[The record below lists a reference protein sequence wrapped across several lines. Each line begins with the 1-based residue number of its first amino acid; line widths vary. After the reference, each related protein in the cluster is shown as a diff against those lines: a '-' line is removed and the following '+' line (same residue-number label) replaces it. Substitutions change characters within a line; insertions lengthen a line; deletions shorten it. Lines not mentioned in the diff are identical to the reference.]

1 MPAITRAAGGT
12 ALTIAADPNA
22 VGFYQ
27 RAGAREVGEVPS
39 DSIAGRVL
47 PLLVLAVG

>member
-1 MPAITRAAGGT
+1 M
-12 ALTIAADPNA
+12 IAADPNA
-22 VGFYQ
+22 VGFYE
-27 RAGAREVGEVPS
+27 RAGARVVGEIPS

>member
-1 MPAITRAAGGT
+1 LIR
-12 ALTIAADPNA
+12 ADPNA
-22 VGFYQ
+22 VGFYL
-27 RAGAREVGEVPS
+27 RAGTRVIGEIPS